1 MKAAFHPSSTSHRSW
16 IQSAIAAPAAR
27 TPACARIRRTRRPVC
42 PRRLSPPRGSAQA
55 GRATRPRRDARGK
68 PHRTSHASHTLHA
81 PCMPQFAPQFAP
93 RRVVARVAAAALFSA
108 CAAPGV
114 SGAAEPAA
122 ATRGYDIPAGPLDA
136 ALTRFGRE
144 AGILLSFP
152 GELTTGLRS
161 PGLHGRADPAAALDR
176 LLTGTGLVALRQ
188 PSGGYTLAR
197 LPGPAAAA
205 LMPRSRPTRRCPPSP
220 CARAARTRTATGRRA
235 RRRGCAATRR
245 SPRCR
250 KRSPSSRSRCCATS
264 ARAISTTRSRT

>member
-1 MKAAFHPSSTSHRSW
+1 MDSICNRRPRRAHAGVCADTANAPAGLPEAA
-16 IQSAIAAPAAR
+16 QPAAR
-27 TPACARIRRTRRPVC
+27 LGAGRPRDAAAPRCAR
-42 PRRLSPPRGSAQA
+42 QA
-55 GRATRPRRDARGK
+55 TS
-68 PHRTSHASHTLHA
+68 HTSHTSHASHA
-81 PCMPQFAPQFAP
+81 PCTPQFAPQFAP

-197 LPGPAAAA
+197 LPGP
-205 LMPRSRPTRRCPPSP
+205 
-220 CARAARTRTATGRRA
+220 
-235 RRRGCAATRR
+235 
-245 SPRCR
+245 
-250 KRSPSSRSRCCATS
+250 
-264 ARAISTTRSRT
+264 